1 MEINCRRISEYLKEC
16 AHLNC
21 HSCFKMASETILLLQ
36 LAGKGSVLQKSDN
49 VLISKSLE
57 QKSQLRFAE

>member
-1 MEINCRRISEYLKEC
+1 
-16 AHLNC
+16 
-21 HSCFKMASETILLLQ
+21 MANDTILLLQ
-36 LAGKGSVLQKSDN
+36 LAGKSTVLQKSDN

>member
-1 MEINCRRISEYLKEC
+1 
-16 AHLNC
+16 
-21 HSCFKMASETILLLQ
+21 MASETILLVQ
-36 LAGKGSVLQKSDN
+36 FAEKGTVLQQSDN